1 MVSLSGVKGSSFVEI
16 TSDIVLCRPARPAD
30 AQSHQSTARVSHRC
44 GDDEGTEYK
53 GQHPRVRTRQP
64 LALLVENKPACHG
77 PDNDTGGGGR
87 RRP

>member
-16 TSDIVLCRPARPAD
+16 TSDLLSFVGRHAD